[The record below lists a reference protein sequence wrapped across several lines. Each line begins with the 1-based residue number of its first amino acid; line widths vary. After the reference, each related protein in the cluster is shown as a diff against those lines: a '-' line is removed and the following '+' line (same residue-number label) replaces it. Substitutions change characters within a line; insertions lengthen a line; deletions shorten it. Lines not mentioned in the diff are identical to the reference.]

1 MQEENE
7 NNCGSARCFYDRNHP
22 PISVSSEVFDDLGYI
37 KSEYKGK
44 ILSNGVYVGHVGI
57 YCSIKCRDDFCG
69 PRQEKDEEEEAR
81 MLEERCRKREEWER
95 ELKKEKELEK
105 KKELN
110 ERADKE
116 LE

>member
-57 YCSIKCRDDFCG
+57 YCFIKCRDDFCG
-69 PRQEKDEEEEAR
+69 PKPEHNEKEEAR
-81 MLEERCRKREEWER
+81 ELEERCKRVEEWER

-105 KKELN
+105 ELN

>member
-1 MQEENE
+1 MPEGNE
-7 NNCGSARCFYDRNHP
+7 KEYASVRCFYDRNHQ
-22 PISVSSEVFDDLGYI
+22 ISVPSEVFDDLGYI

-69 PRQEKDEEEEAR
+69 PKPEHNEKEEAR
-81 MLEERCRKREEWER
+81 ELEERCKRVEEWER

-105 KKELN
+105 ELN